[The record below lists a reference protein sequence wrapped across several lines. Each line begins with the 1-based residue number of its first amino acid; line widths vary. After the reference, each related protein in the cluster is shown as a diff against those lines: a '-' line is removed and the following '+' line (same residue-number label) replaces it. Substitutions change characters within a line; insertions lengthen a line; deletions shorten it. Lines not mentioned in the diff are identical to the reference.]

1 MVKSNKRRILDTV
14 NKTTMR
20 IKNNDIKISDYLPLG
35 ASYLC
40 NLGLIFLLV
49 HQYRMLDRIPAASTE
64 LLISYWGVN
73 VLFGILFI
81 STLVLIVKTHPQEL
95 NNR

>member
-1 MVKSNKRRILDTV
+1 MVLSLKRRILDTV

-20 IKNNDIKISDYLPLG
+20 IKNNDIKISDYIPLG

-40 NLGLIFLLV
+40 NLGMIFLLV
-49 HQYRMLDRIPAASTE
+49 HQYRVPAVSTE
-64 LLISYWGVN
+64 FQLIYWSVN
-73 VLFGILFI
+73 VLFGLLFI

>member
-1 MVKSNKRRILDTV
+1 
-14 NKTTMR
+14 MR
-20 IKNNDIKISDYLPLG
+20 IKNNDIKISDYIPLG

-40 NLGLIFLLV
+40 NLGMIFLLV
-49 HQYRMLDRIPAASTE
+49 HQYRVPAVSTE
-64 LLISYWGVN
+64 LQLIYWSVN

>member
-1 MVKSNKRRILDTV
+1 
-14 NKTTMR
+14 MR

-49 HQYRMLDRIPAASTE
+49 HQYRMLDRIPAVSTE
-64 LLISYWGVN
+64 LQISYWGVN
-73 VLFGILFI
+73 VLFGLLFI

>member
-20 IKNNDIKISDYLPLG
+20 IKNNDIKISDYIPLS

-40 NLGLIFLLV
+40 NLGMIFMLV
-49 HQYRMLDRIPAASTE
+49 HQYRMFDRIPAASTE
-64 LLISYWGVN
+64 LQLMYWGVN
-73 VLFGILFI
+73 VLFGLLFI